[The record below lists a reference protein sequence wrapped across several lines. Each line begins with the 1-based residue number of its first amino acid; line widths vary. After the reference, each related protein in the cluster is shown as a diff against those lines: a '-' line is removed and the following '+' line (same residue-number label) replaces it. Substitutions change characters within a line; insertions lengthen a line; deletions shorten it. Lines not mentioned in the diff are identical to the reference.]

1 MNSSLQSNLSPKG
14 DSSKT
19 GESQVVRNLNDE
31 QNQQASFSGRPTTP
45 TKLEPPANL
54 DLSPTHDES
63 TVGQKLL
70 SNFDVSTIATNLP
83 PSTGNNLENP
93 SSFDDTPRTITLR
106 EEKSMGN
113 FSGEE
118 SVNLEESFADH
129 DPNHYGDPFQSHFVD
144 PFQSLYDNQITT
156 FVDFEDSSKLH
167 YGPHQ
172 EDVDK
177 IFMHEKGAD
186 DHPDQ
191 PDSLPAPET
200 ITGFPKTIR
209 DEITKFFID
218 QSIRQS
224 SSSGTVVADRKRE
237 RSSSID
243 ASSVPPEKKARRET
257 RTIIEISIT
266 PQLTRKG
273 LSVASDSDPL
283 APHGAE
289 GTSRDLPTDTIRVTL
304 EQLEYLCSKRASLSS
319 SIRNIRKLIGDN
331 LGYRFRIPSC
341 GFFDPYKFTAVMSS
355 LCESSYKNAFPKTII
370 GIGSGRGFLE
380 KCFELMGGLN
390 VKCYDREPC
399 NEFIPV
405 ELAEFPKDIDRILPN
420 NCSSSVLVAGYP
432 QGYLGP
438 VLSEFIQRGGKMLC
452 TTVEG
457 SLFADVHAEYEDDP
471 DILRKAISELTKM
484 NGEFFQVKLNSY
496 NPMLETQLPK
506 YIQFYNWSPTAKQAI
521 FKCPELSGFCSNM
534 EFPPLFHTGSPR
546 PDLKRI
552 HSHDGTA

>member
-1 MNSSLQSNLSPKG
+1 MNNSLQSNLSPKG

-19 GESQVVRNLNDE
+19 GESQVVRNLNVE
-31 QNQQASFSGRPTTP
+31 QNQQASFSGRPTSP

-70 SNFDVSTIATNLP
+70 SNFDVTTITTDLP
-83 PSTGNNLENP
+83 PSTGNDLEIP
-93 SSFDDTPRTITLR
+93 SSSDDTPRTITLR
-106 EEKSMGN
+106 EETSMCD

-118 SVNLEESFADH
+118 SVNLEESFVDH
-129 DPNHYGDPFQSHFVD
+129 DPNHYED
-144 PFQSLYDNQITT
+144 PFQSLYNHQITT
-156 FVDFEDSSKLH
+156 FVDFKDSSKLP

-172 EDVDK
+172 KDVDK

-200 ITGFPKTIR
+200 ITGFLKTIR
-209 DEITKFFID
+209 DEITKFFND
-218 QSIRQS
+218 ESIRQS

-243 ASSVPPEKKARRET
+243 ASSIPPEKKARRET
-257 RTIIEISIT
+257 RTLIEISIT

-273 LSVASDSDPL
+273 LSGASDSDPS
-283 APHGAE
+283 APHGVE
-289 GTSRDLPTDTIRVTL
+289 GTSRDLPTDTLRVTL
-304 EQLEYLCSKRASLSS
+304 EQLEYLCSERASLR
-319 SIRNIRKLIGDN
+319 SIKDIRKLIEDN
-331 LGYRFRIPSC
+331 LGSRFRIPSC
-341 GFFDPYKFTAVMSS
+341 GFFDPNKFRAVMSS

-405 ELAEFPKDIDRILPN
+405 ELAEFPKDIDRILPD

-438 VLSEFIQRGGKMLC
+438 VLSKFIQRGGKMLC

-457 SLFADVHAEYEDDP
+457 SLFADVHAGYEDDP

-484 NGEFFQVKLNSY
+484 NGEFFEVKLNLY
-496 NPMLETQLPK
+496 NPMLEIQLPT

-521 FKCPELSGFCSNM
+521 FECPELSGFCSNM
-534 EFPPLFHTGSPR
+534 EFPPLFHTGSLLPG
-546 PDLKRI
+546 LKESVRTT
-552 HSHDGTA
+552 DETA

>member
-1 MNSSLQSNLSPKG
+1 MNNSLQSNLSPKG

-31 QNQQASFSGRPTTP
+31 QNQQASFSGRPTSP
-45 TKLEPPANL
+45 AKLEPPANL
-54 DLSPTHDES
+54 DPSPTHDES
-63 TVGQKLL
+63 PAGQKLL
-70 SNFDVSTIATNLP
+70 SDFNVSTITTDLP
-83 PSTGNNLENP
+83 PSTGNDLEIP
-93 SSFDDTPRTITLR
+93 SSSDDTPRTITLR
-106 EEKSMGN
+106 EETSMCD

-118 SVNLEESFADH
+118 SVNLEESFVDH
-129 DPNHYGDPFQSHFVD
+129 DPNHYED
-144 PFQSLYDNQITT
+144 PFQSLYNHQITT
-156 FVDFEDSSKLH
+156 FVDFKDSSKLH

-172 EDVDK
+172 KDVDK
-177 IFMHEKGAD
+177 IFTHEKGAD

-200 ITGFPKTIR
+200 ITGFLKTIR

-273 LSVASDSDPL
+273 LSGASDSDPS
-283 APHGAE
+283 APHAAE
-289 GTSRDLPTDTIRVTL
+289 GTSRDLPTETIRVSL
-304 EQLEYLCSKRASLSS
+304 EQLEYLCSERASLR
-319 SIRNIRKLIGDN
+319 SIKAIRKLIKDN
-331 LGYRFRIPSC
+331 LGSRVRIPGC
-341 GFFDPYKFTAVMSS
+341 GFFDPFKFMAVMSS
-355 LCESSYKNAFPKTII
+355 LCESSYRNAFPKTII

-405 ELAEFPKDIDRILPN
+405 ELAEFPKDIDRILPD

-457 SLFADVHAEYEDDP
+457 SLFADMHAGYEDDP
-471 DILRKAISELTKM
+471 DVLRKAISELTKM

-496 NPMLETQLPK
+496 NPILETQLPK

-534 EFPPLFHTGSPR
+534 EFPPLFHTGSPQ

-552 HSHDGTA
+552 RSHDETA

>member
-1 MNSSLQSNLSPKG
+1 MNNSLQSNLSPKEN
-14 DSSKT
+14 SSKT
-19 GESQVVRNLNDE
+19 GESQVGQNLNDE
-31 QNQQASFSGRPTTP
+31 QNQQASFSGRPTSP

-54 DLSPTHDES
+54 DLSPTHDEPA
-63 TVGQKLL
+63 VGQKLL
-70 SNFDVSTIATNLP
+70 SEFGVSTTATDLP
-83 PSTGNNLENP
+83 PSTGNDLENP
-93 SSFDDTPRTITLR
+93 SSSDDTPRTITLR
-106 EEKSMGN
+106 EEIAMCD

-118 SVNLEESFADH
+118 SVSLEESFVDL
-129 DPNHYGDPFQSHFVD
+129 DPNHYDPFQSHFVD
-144 PFQSLYDNQITT
+144 PFQSLYDHQITT

-209 DEITKFFID
+209 DETTIFSID
-218 QSIRQS
+218 KSIRQS
-224 SSSGTVVADRKRE
+224 SSSGTVVADRGRE

-243 ASSVPPEKKARRET
+243 ASFVPPEKKARRET
-257 RTIIEISIT
+257 RTLIEISIT
-266 PQLTRKG
+266 PQVTRKG
-273 LSVASDSDPL
+273 LSGAGDSDPS
-283 APHGAE
+283 APHGVE
-289 GTSRDLPTDTIRVTL
+289 ETSRDLPTGTLRVTL
-304 EQLEYLCSKRASLSS
+304 EQLEHLCSKRASLR
-319 SIRNIRKLIGDN
+319 SIQNIRKLIGDN
-331 LGYRFRIPSC
+331 LGNQFWIPGC
-341 GFFDPYKFTAVMSS
+341 GYFDPIKFAAVMSS
-355 LCESSYKNAFPKTII
+355 LCESSYKNAIPKTII

-405 ELAEFPKDIDRILPN
+405 ELAEFPKDIDRILPDD
-420 NCSSSVLVAGYP
+420 CSSSVLVAGYP

-438 VLSEFIQRGGKMLC
+438 VLSKFIQRGGKMLC

-457 SLFADVHAEYEDDP
+457 SLFNDVHGGYEDDP

-484 NGEFFQVKLNSY
+484 NGEFFEVKLNRY
-496 NPMLETQLPK
+496 NPILETQLST

-552 HSHDGTA
+552 RSHDETA